1 MKHYPELIFQVEES
15 KGVNGRSKIQIPNSK
30 IICVVYAI
38 FAFLMAIPTAG
49 SNASEKLTVYTVNYP
64 LKYFAERIAG
74 EHAKVEFPAPPDVD
88 PAYWMPNAK
97 TIAGYQ
103 QADLILLNGANY
115 AKWISKVSLHRS
127 KMVDT
132 STTFKNRYITMKENI
147 THSHGPEAAHA
158 HESTA
163 FTLWI
168 DFDLAV
174 KQAAAIVKALSRKK
188 PELKDTFQKNYTS
201 LEKDLVTLDQE
212 INEIVAKNRSLPLIM
227 SHPVYDYFARRYKLN
242 IKSVHWEPD
251 EVPGAEQWI
260 ELRGLLKEHPAK
272 WMIWEGEPL
281 VASVEKLRSM
291 GINCIVFDPCGNVPK
306 QGDFLSVMQEN
317 VSNLKL
323 IFINQ

>member
-1 MKHYPELIFQVEES
+1 MKDLMSFSIVF
-15 KGVNGRSKIQIPNSK
+15 
-30 IICVVYAI
+30 III
-38 FAFLMAIPTAG
+38 FASVVVCSHAAG
-49 SNASEKLTVYTVNYP
+49 GQSEKLTVYTVNYP

-74 EHAKVEFPAPPDVD
+74 EHAKVVFPAPPDVD
-88 PAYWMPNAK
+88 PAYWMPNVK
-97 TIAGYQ
+97 TIVGYQ

-132 STTFKNRYITMKENI
+132 SSTFKNRYITMKETI

-174 KQAAAIVKALSRKK
+174 KQAAEIVKALSRKK
-188 PELKDTFQKNYTS
+188 SELKDTFQKNYTS
-201 LEKDLVTLDQE
+201 LENDLLTLDQE
-212 INEIVAKNRSLPLIM
+212 INEFVAKNRSLPLIM

-251 EVPGAEQWI
+251 EVPGDEQWI
-260 ELRGLLKEHPAK
+260 ELRGILKDHPTQ
-272 WMIWEGEPL
+272 WMIWESDPIKK
-281 VASVEKLRSM
+281 SVERLKTM
-291 GINCIVFDPCGNVPK
+291 GTYSLVFNPCGNVPE
-306 QGDFLSVMQEN
+306 QGDFLSVMREN
-317 VSNLKL
+317 VKNLRQV
-323 IFINQ
+323 FQNE

>member
-1 MKHYPELIFQVEES
+1 MKDLMSFSIVF
-15 KGVNGRSKIQIPNSK
+15 
-30 IICVVYAI
+30 III
-38 FAFLMAIPTAG
+38 FASVVVCSHAAG
-49 SNASEKLTVYTVNYP
+49 GQSEKLTVYTVNYP

-88 PAYWMPNAK
+88 SAYWMPNAK

-132 STTFKNRYITMKENI
+132 SATFKNRYITMKETI

-174 KQAAAIVKALSRKK
+174 KQAAEIVKALSRKK
-188 PELKDTFQKNYTS
+188 SELKDTFQKNYTS
-201 LEKDLVTLDQE
+201 LENDLVTLDQE
-212 INEIVAKNRSLPLIM
+212 INEFVAKNRSLPLIM

-251 EVPGAEQWI
+251 EVPGDEQWI
-260 ELRGLLKEHPAK
+260 ELRGMLKDHPTQ
-272 WMIWEGEPL
+272 WMIWESDPIKK
-281 VASVEKLRSM
+281 SVERLKTM
-291 GINCIVFDPCGNVPK
+291 GTYSLVFNPCGNVLE
-306 QGDFLSVMQEN
+306 QGDFLSVMREN
-317 VSNLKL
+317 VKNLRQV
-323 IFINQ
+323 FQNE

>member
-1 MKHYPELIFQVEES
+1 MKDLMSFSIVF
-15 KGVNGRSKIQIPNSK
+15 
-30 IICVVYAI
+30 III
-38 FAFLMAIPTAG
+38 FASVVVCSHAAG
-49 SNASEKLTVYTVNYP
+49 GQSEKLTVYTVNYP

-74 EHAKVEFPAPPDVD
+74 EHAKVVFPAPPDVD

-132 STTFKNRYITMKENI
+132 SATFKNRYITMKETI

-174 KQAAAIVKALSRKK
+174 KQAAEIVKALSRKK
-188 PELKDTFQKNYTS
+188 SELKDTFQKNYTS
-201 LEKDLVTLDQE
+201 LENDLLTLDQE
-212 INEIVAKNRSLPLIM
+212 INEFVAKKRSLPLIM

-251 EVPGAEQWI
+251 EVPGDEQWI
-260 ELRGLLKEHPAK
+260 ELRGILKDHPTQ
-272 WMIWEGEPL
+272 WMIWESDPIKK
-281 VASVEKLRSM
+281 SVERLKTM
-291 GINCIVFDPCGNVPK
+291 GTYSLVFNPCGNVLE
-306 QGDFLSVMQEN
+306 QGDFLSVMREN
-317 VSNLKL
+317 VKNLRQV
-323 IFINQ
+323 FQNE

>member
-1 MKHYPELIFQVEES
+1 MKDLMSFSV
-15 KGVNGRSKIQIPNSK
+15 VF
-30 IICVVYAI
+30 III
-38 FAFLMAIPTAG
+38 FASVVVCSHAAG
-49 SNASEKLTVYTVNYP
+49 GQSEKLTVYTVNYP

-74 EHAKVEFPAPPDVD
+74 EHAKVVFPAPPDVD

-103 QADLILLNGANY
+103 QTDLILLNGANY

-132 STTFKNRYITMKENI
+132 SATFKDQYITMKETI

-174 KQAAAIVKALSRKK
+174 KQAASIAKALSRRK
-188 PELKDTFQKNYTS
+188 PELKDTFQKNHTS
-201 LEKDLVTLDQE
+201 LENDLVTLDQE
-212 INEIVAKNRSLPLIM
+212 INEIVAKNKSLPLIM

-251 EVPGAEQWI
+251 EVPGDEQWI
-260 ELRGLLKEHPAK
+260 ELRGILKEHPAQ

-291 GINCIVFDPCGNVPK
+291 GINCIVFNPCGNVPK
-306 QGDFLSVMQEN
+306 QGDFLSKMQGN
-317 VSNLKL
+317 VNNLKV
-323 IFINQ
+323 IFVNQ

>member
-1 MKHYPELIFQVEES
+1 MKDLMSFSIVF
-15 KGVNGRSKIQIPNSK
+15 
-30 IICVVYAI
+30 III
-38 FAFLMAIPTAG
+38 FASVVVCSHAAG
-49 SNASEKLTVYTVNYP
+49 GQSEKLTVYTVNYP

-74 EHAKVEFPAPPDVD
+74 EHAKVVFPAPPDVD

-132 STTFKNRYITMKENI
+132 SATFKDQYITMKEAI

-188 PELKDTFQKNYTS
+188 SELKDTFQKNYTS
-201 LEKDLVTLDQE
+201 LENDLVTLDQE
-212 INEIVAKNRSLPLIM
+212 INEFVAKNRSLPLIM

-251 EVPGAEQWI
+251 EVPGDEQWI
-260 ELRGLLKEHPAK
+260 ELRGILKDHPTQ
-272 WMIWEGEPL
+272 WMIWESDPIKK
-281 VASVEKLRSM
+281 SVERLKTM
-291 GINCIVFDPCGNVPK
+291 GTYSLVFNPCGNVLE
-306 QGDFLSVMQEN
+306 QGDFLSVMREN
-317 VSNLKL
+317 VKNLRQV
-323 IFINQ
+323 FQNE

>member
-1 MKHYPELIFQVEES
+1 MKDLMSFSIVFIIIFTTVLCS
-15 KGVNGRSKIQIPNSK
+15 H
-30 IICVVYAI
+30 A
-38 FAFLMAIPTAG
+38 AG
-49 SNASEKLTVYTVNYP
+49 GQSEKLTVYTVNYP

-74 EHAKVEFPAPPDVD
+74 EHAKVVFPAPPDVD

-97 TIAGYQ
+97 TIAEYQ

-115 AKWISKVSLHRS
+115 AKWISKVSLPRS

-132 STTFKNRYITMKENI
+132 SATFKNRYITMKETI

-174 KQAAAIVKALSRKK
+174 KQAASIAKALSRRK
-188 PELKDTFQKNYTS
+188 PELKDTFQKNHTS
-201 LEKDLVTLDQE
+201 LENDLVTLDQE
-212 INEIVAKNRSLPLIM
+212 INEIVAKNKSLPLIM

-251 EVPGAEQWI
+251 EVPGDEQWI
-260 ELRGLLKEHPAK
+260 ELRGILKDHPAK
-272 WMIWEGEPL
+272 WMIWEGDPIKK
-281 VASVEKLRSM
+281 SVERLKTM
-291 GINCIVFDPCGNVPK
+291 GIYSLVFNPCGNVPK
-306 QGDFLSVMQEN
+306 QGGFLSNMQGN
-317 VSNLKL
+317 VNNLKL